1 MTEDIVPSQPE
12 GDPVGYETLILGI
25 GNPLWADEGFGVR
38 AAEELNAR
46 YEFPPE
52 VRVMDGGTLG
62 LFLLPYVRA
71 ARKLLIFDAIDFGL
85 EPAEMKVIVGDEVP
99 EYLGV
104 KKMSMHQ
111 TSFQEVLASARMFGE
126 GPEDLALVGVQPELL
141 NDYGG
146 SLRDSVKARLPEA
159 LAAGL
164 AILRDWGIDY
174 RKRDKPLA
182 KTELT
187 GPGAI
192 NIDDYETGRPDTKE
206 TWR

>member
-1 MTEDIVPSQPE
+1 VTEDIVPSLPE

-46 YEFPPE
+46 YEFPPD

-99 EYLGV
+99 KYLGV

-111 TSFQEVLASARMFGE
+111 TSFQEVLASAQMFGE
-126 GPEDLALVGVQPELL
+126 GPEQLALVGVQPELL

-146 SLRDSVKARLPEA
+146 SLRDSVKARLPQA
-159 LAAGL
+159 LAEGL
-164 AILRDWGIDY
+164 RILQEWGIEY

-182 KTELT
+182 KTDLT
-187 GPGAI
+187 GPDAI
-192 NIDDYETGRPDTKE
+192 NMEDYETGRPDTKE

>member
-1 MTEDIVPSQPE
+1 MTDDIAPVAPD
-12 GDPVGYETLILGI
+12 GDPVGFETLILGI

-38 AAEELNAR
+38 AAEQLNAQ

-62 LFLLPYVRA
+62 LMLLPYVRSA
-71 ARKLLIFDAIDFGL
+71 TNLLILDAIDFGL
-85 EPAEMKVIVGDEVP
+85 EPAEMKVIVGDDVP
-99 EYLGV
+99 KFMGV

-111 TSFQEVLASARMFGE
+111 TGFQEVLMSAEMFGQA
-126 GPEDLALVGVQPELL
+126 PEKLALVGVQPEFL

-159 LAAGL
+159 VAAALG
-164 AILRDWGIDY
+164 ILSDWGIDY
-174 RKRDKPLA
+174 RKRDKPLEN
-182 KTELT
+182 TDLT
-187 GPGAI
+187 GPDAI
-192 NIDDYETGRPDTKE
+192 NMDEYESGRPDTKE

>member
-1 MTEDIVPSQPE
+1 M
-12 GDPVGYETLILGI
+12 

-46 YEFPPE
+46 YEFPPD

-99 EYLGV
+99 KYLGV

-111 TSFQEVLASARMFGE
+111 TSFQEVLASAQMFGE
-126 GPEDLALVGVQPELL
+126 GPEQLALVGVQPELL

-146 SLRDSVKARLPEA
+146 SLRDSVKARLPQA
-159 LAAGL
+159 LAEGL
-164 AILRDWGIDY
+164 RILQEWGIEY

-182 KTELT
+182 KTDLT
-187 GPGAI
+187 GPDAI
-192 NIDDYETGRPDTKE
+192 NMEDYETGRPDTKE

>member
-1 MTEDIVPSQPE
+1 MTEDIVPSLPE

-38 AAEELNAR
+38 AAEELNAS
-46 YEFPPE
+46 YEFPPD

-99 EYLGV
+99 KYLGV

-111 TSFQEVLASARMFGE
+111 TSFQEVLASAQMFGE
-126 GPEDLALVGVQPELL
+126 GPEQLALVGVQPELL

-146 SLRDSVKARLPEA
+146 SLRDSVKARLPQA
-159 LAAGL
+159 LAEGVR
-164 AILRDWGIDY
+164 ILQEWGIEY

-182 KTELT
+182 KTDLT
-187 GPGAI
+187 GPDAI
-192 NIDDYETGRPDTKE
+192 NMEDYETGRPDTKE